1 MRIDFHTY
9 IGHWPFRQLRG
20 NTPAGLLEY
29 MGRFGIDQVVVSN
42 INGVFYKNT
51 QPANEELAEAIK
63 PFPGRFI
70 PYAVINPS
78 YPDSEYD
85 LEICH
90 RKLGMKGLRLY
101 PQYHDYELTD
111 PRLSKLLEL
120 ARGLNLPVAFSRWLV
135 DERQHSWMDIG
146 GQLSLDSLVPMIK
159 DNPGTFVLL
168 NVEADLIKD
177 ANLQALHDV
186 DVYFD
191 TVYATA
197 CVPGQSGYDVLR
209 LIKEFGAD
217 RFLFGSAYPFR
228 DPISALIRLEVINE
242 LDPAAKEA
250 IWSRN
255 AQRLLNRRSG

>member
-20 NTPAGLLEY
+20 NTPAGLVDY
-29 MGRFGIDQVVVSN
+29 MGRFGIDQTVVAN
-42 INGVFYKNT
+42 INGVFYRNT

-78 YPDSEYD
+78 YPDWEYD
-85 LEICH
+85 FEVCH
-90 RKLGMKGLRLY
+90 TKLGMKGLRLY
-101 PQYHDYELTD
+101 PQYHDYKLTD
-111 PRLSKLLEL
+111 PRLAKLLEL
-120 ARGLNLPVAFSRWLV
+120 ARGLKMPVAFSRWLE
-135 DERQHSWMDIG
+135 DDRQRSWMDIG
-146 GQLSLDSLVPMIK
+146 GELTLDSLVPMIK

-168 NVEADLIKD
+168 NVNFYPIKD
-177 ANLQALHDV
+177 EYLSGLHNA

-197 CVPGQSGYDVLR
+197 SLPAQSGYDLLR
-209 LIKEFGAD
+209 LIKEFGVD

-228 DPISALIRLEVINE
+228 DPISALIRLEVVHE
-242 LDPAAKEA
+242 LDAAAKDA
-250 IWSRN
+250 IWSGN
-255 AQRLLNRRSG
+255 AQRLINRRSG

>member
-20 NTPAGLLEY
+20 NTPTGLTEY
-29 MGRFGIDQVVVSN
+29 MGRFGIDQAVVSN

-51 QPANEELAEAIK
+51 QLANEELAEAIK

-78 YPDSEYD
+78 YPDWEYD
-85 LEICH
+85 LEVCH
-90 RKLGMKGLRLY
+90 RHLGIKGLRLY
-101 PQYHDYELTD
+101 PQYHDYKLTD
-111 PRLSKLLEL
+111 PRLSKLLEM

-146 GQLSLDSLVPMIK
+146 GQLTLESLVPMIK

-168 NVEADLIKD
+168 SFDSTTSGQMQAFQ
-177 ANLQALHDV
+177 NL

-197 CVPGQSGYDVLR
+197 CLPPQSGYDVLR

-217 RFLFGSAYPFR
+217 RFLFGSAFPFR
-228 DPISALIRLEVINE
+228 DPISAVLRLEVVSE
-242 LDPAAKEA
+242 LDLAARDA
-250 IWSRN
+250 IWSGN
-255 AQRLLNRRSG
+255 AQRLINRRSG

>member
-20 NTPAGLLEY
+20 NTPAGLIAY
-29 MGRFGIDQVVVSN
+29 MNRFGIDQAIVSN

-63 PFPGRFI
+63 AFPGRFI
-70 PYAVINPS
+70 PYAVINPT
-78 YPDSEYD
+78 YPDWEHD
-85 LEICH
+85 LEVCH
-90 RKLGMKGLRLY
+90 TKLGMRGLRLY
-101 PQYHDYELTD
+101 PQYHDYKLTH
-111 PRLSKLLEL
+111 PRLAKLLEL
-120 ARGLNLPVAFSRWLV
+120 ARTASLPVALSRWLV

-146 GQLSLDSLVPMIK
+146 GQLTFDELVPMMK

-168 NVEADLIKD
+168 NTTLARLSDERLAGLR
-177 ANLQALHDV
+177 NV

-197 CVPGQSGYDVLR
+197 CLPHASGYDLR
-209 LIKEFGAD
+209 GFVKEFGPE

-228 DPISALIRLEVINE
+228 DPISALVRLEIV
-242 LDPAAKEA
+242 KEFDQPTMDA
-250 IWSRN
+250 IWSGN
-255 AQRLLNRRSG
+255 ALRLLKRQPT

>member
-20 NTPAGLLEY
+20 NTPDGLVEY
-29 MGRFGIDQVVVSN
+29 MGRFGIDQAVVSN

-78 YPDSEYD
+78 YPDWEYD
-85 LEICH
+85 LDVCH

-101 PQYHDYELTD
+101 PQYHDYKLTD
-111 PRLSKLLEL
+111 PRLAKLLER
-120 ARGLNLPVAFSRWLV
+120 ARGLNLPVAFSRWLE
-135 DERQHSWMDIG
+135 DQRQHSWMDIG
-146 GQLSLDSLVPMIK
+146 GELTSESLVPMIG

-168 NVEADLIKD
+168 NVWPAPIKD
-177 ANLQALHDV
+177 AHLQALHEA

-197 CVPGQSGYDVLR
+197 CVPGQSGYDVLQM
-209 LIKEFGAD
+209 IKEFGAD

-228 DPISALIRLEVINE
+228 DPISALIRLEVATE
-242 LDPAAKEA
+242 LDPAAKEV
-250 IWSRN
+250 IWSGN